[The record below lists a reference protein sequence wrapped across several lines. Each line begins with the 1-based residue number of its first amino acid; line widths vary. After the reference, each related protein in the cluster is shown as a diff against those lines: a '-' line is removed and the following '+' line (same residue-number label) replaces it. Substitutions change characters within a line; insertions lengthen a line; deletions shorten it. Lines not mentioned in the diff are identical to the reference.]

1 MYANTQICHFCG
13 NRKALWIIDAKLKG
27 LFEVGGASNA
37 KTVDE
42 QIKIVEMRKSEEGFD
57 SLGEINLK
65 RWNTEKRLQ
74 N

>member
-1 MYANTQICHFCG
+1 M
-13 NRKALWIIDAKLKG
+13 
-27 LFEVGGASNA
+27 GGASNA